1 MLDLKFIRENPD
13 KVKAGL
19 AAKRV
24 TVDVDGLLQLD
35 VRRRQLFFKID
46 ELKAKKNAANDDI
59 SRLIKD
65 KQDPKPFIASMKTI
79 AAEID
84 ALEPQV
90 KALDEQIQNIMLFIP
105 NIPHDSV
112 PQGGME

>member
-35 VRRRQLFFKID
+35 VQPPSIGF
-46 ELKAKKNAANDDI
+46 
-59 SRLIKD
+59 
-65 KQDPKPFIASMKTI
+65 
-79 AAEID
+79 
-84 ALEPQV
+84 
-90 KALDEQIQNIMLFIP
+90 
-105 NIPHDSV
+105 
-112 PQGGME
+112 